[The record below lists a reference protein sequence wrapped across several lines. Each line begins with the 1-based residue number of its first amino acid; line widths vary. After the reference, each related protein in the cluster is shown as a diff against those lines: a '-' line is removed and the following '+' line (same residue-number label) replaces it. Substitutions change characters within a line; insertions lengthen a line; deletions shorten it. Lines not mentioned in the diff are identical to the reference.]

1 MVFWQSVTTFSL
13 VFGLISSLVAVLGF
27 FVDVTKLKHKH
38 KILLISIPLALIFIG
53 GGTVSFAY
61 RLTSS
66 VKENSSSSKGSTT
79 NTTTPTS
86 VPPTVSAFQPV
97 ASVTSSATATTT
109 ITPTSTAT
117 ASTNI
122 SPKNQ
127 TLPLAIPCVSGSCSS
142 FPFTLTLNSIT
153 SDRTSGETDWVFM
166 LENASGSNCGSVGF
180 SPVPTLGSA
189 QAQGQTTG
197 WAMSQSQ
204 QLPVTMIFPQSQT
217 GVPYDL
223 NVRLAFQKCVSSSGG
238 HNSGSDTYQTEAFV
252 F

>member
-1 MVFWQSVTTFSL
+1 MDFWQLVTTFSL
-13 VFGLISSLVAVLGF
+13 IFGLISSLVAVLGF
-27 FVDVTKLKHKH
+27 FVDVTKIKHKH
-38 KILLISIPLALIFIG
+38 KILLVSVPLALIFIA

-61 RLTSS
+61 RLTPF
-66 VKENSSSSKGSTT
+66 VKENSSHSKGSTT

-86 VPPTVSAFQPV
+86 VPTTVSAFQP
-97 ASVTSSATATTT
+97 ATTVTSSATVTTA
-109 ITPTSTAT
+109 ITPTST

-127 TLPLAIPCVSGSCSS
+127 TLPVAIPCISGSCSS

-153 SDRTSGETDWVFM
+153 SDRASGETDWVFT
-166 LENASGSNCGSVGF
+166 LVNASGSSCGSVGF

-197 WAMSQSQ
+197 WAMSQGQ

-217 GVPYDL
+217 GVSYNL
-223 NVRLAFQKCVSSSGG
+223 NVKLAFQKCVSSSGG
-238 HNSGSDTYQTEAFV
+238 HSSGSDIYQTEAFV

>member
-1 MVFWQSVTTFSL
+1 MNFWQSVTTFSL

-27 FVDVTKLKHKH
+27 FVDVTKIKHKH
-38 KILLISIPLALIFIG
+38 KILLVSVPLALIFIA

-61 RLTSS
+61 RLTPF
-66 VKENSSSSKGSTT
+66 VKENSSHSKGSTT

-86 VPPTVSAFQPV
+86 VPTTSAFQP
-97 ASVTSSATATTT
+97 ATTVTSSATVTTA
-109 ITPTSTAT
+109 ITPTST

-127 TLPLAIPCVSGSCSS
+127 TLPVAISCVSGSCSS
-142 FPFTLTLNSIT
+142 FPFTLTLTSIT
-153 SDRTSGETDWVFM
+153 SDQSSGETDWVFT
-166 LENASGSNCGSVGF
+166 LVNASGSGCGSVGF

-197 WAMSQSQ
+197 WAMSQGQ

-217 GVPYDL
+217 GVSYDL
-223 NVRLAFQKCVSSSGG
+223 NVKLAFQKCVSSSGG
-238 HNSGSDTYQTEAFV
+238 HSSGSDIYQTEAFV

>member
-1 MVFWQSVTTFSL
+1 MNFWQSVTTFSL

-66 VKENSSSSKGSTT
+66 VKENSSSRKDSTT

-109 ITPTSTAT
+109 ITPTSTA
-117 ASTNI
+117 STNI

-127 TLPLAIPCVSGSCSS
+127 TLPLAIPCVNGSCSS
-142 FPFTLTLNSIT
+142 FPFTLALNSIT

-197 WAMSQSQ
+197 WAMSQRQ

-217 GVPYDL
+217 VVPYDL

-238 HNSGSDTYQTEAFV
+238 HNSGSDIYQTEAFV

>member
-1 MVFWQSVTTFSL
+1 MNFWQSVTTFSL

-27 FVDVTKLKHKH
+27 FVGVTKLKHKH
-38 KILLISIPLALIFIG
+38 KNFFLNIPLALFFFG
-53 GGTVSFAY
+53 GGSVSFAY
-61 RLTSS
+61 RFNSS
-66 VKENSSSSKGSTT
+66 LKENRSSRKDSTT

-109 ITPTSTAT
+109 ITPTSTA
-117 ASTNI
+117 STNI

-127 TLPLAIPCVSGSCSS
+127 TLPLAIPCVNGSCSS
-142 FPFTLTLNSIT
+142 FPFTLALNSIT

-197 WAMSQSQ
+197 WTMSQRQ
-204 QLPVTMIFPQSQT
+204 QF
-217 GVPYDL
+217 
-223 NVRLAFQKCVSSSGG
+223 
-238 HNSGSDTYQTEAFV
+238 
-252 F
+252 

>member
-1 MVFWQSVTTFSL
+1 MDFWQSVTTFSL

-38 KILLISIPLALIFIG
+38 KILLVSVPLAVIFIG
-53 GGTVSFAY
+53 GGMVSFAY
-61 RLTSS
+61 RLTPS
-66 VKENSSSSKGSTT
+66 VKENSSHSKGSTT

-86 VPPTVSAFQPV
+86 VPTTVSAFQPV
-97 ASVTSSATATTT
+97 TTATSSATATAA
-109 ITPTSTAT
+109 ITATSTD
-117 ASTNI
+117 STNI

-127 TLPLAIPCVSGSCSS
+127 TLPLAIPCISGSCSS
-142 FPFTLTLNSIT
+142 FPFRLTLNSIT

-166 LENASGSNCGSVGF
+166 LENASGSSCGSVGF

-189 QAQGQTTG
+189 QAQGQTRG
-197 WAMSQSQ
+197 WATSQGQ
-204 QLPVTMIFPQSQT
+204 QLWVTMIFPQAQT

-223 NVRLAFQKCVSSSGG
+223 NVKLAFQKCISSSGAQS
-238 HNSGSDTYQTEAFV
+238 SGSDTYQTEAFV

>member
-1 MVFWQSVTTFSL
+1 MNFWQSVTTFSL

-38 KILLISIPLALIFIG
+38 KILLVSVPLALIFIG
-53 GGTVSFAY
+53 GGIVSFAY
-61 RLTSS
+61 RLTPS
-66 VKENSSSSKGSTT
+66 VNSSHSKGSTT

-86 VPPTVSAFQPV
+86 VPTTVSAFQPV
-97 ASVTSSATATTT
+97 TTVTSSAKATTA
-109 ITPTSTAT
+109 ITPTST

-127 TLPLAIPCVSGSCSS
+127 TFPLAIPCISGSCSS
-142 FPFTLTLNSIT
+142 FSFTLTLESIT
-153 SDRTSGETDWVFM
+153 SDRTMGETDWVFT
-166 LENASGSNCGSVGF
+166 LVNASGSSCGSVGF

-197 WAMSQSQ
+197 WAMSQGQ

-217 GVPYDL
+217 GMSYDL
-223 NVRLAFQKCVSSSGG
+223 NVKLAFQKCISSSGG
-238 HNSGSDTYQTEAFV
+238 HSSGSNAYQTEAFV

>member
-1 MVFWQSVTTFSL
+1 MDFWQSVTTFSL
-13 VFGLISSLVAVLGF
+13 VFGLISSLVALLGF

-66 VKENSSSSKGSTT
+66 VKENNSSRKGSTT

-86 VPPTVSAFQPV
+86 VPPTGSAFQPV
-97 ASVTSSATATTT
+97 TSVTSSATATTT
-109 ITPTSTAT
+109 ITPTST

-153 SDRTSGETDWVFM
+153 SDRISGETDWVFT

-197 WAMSQSQ
+197 WAMSQRQ

-223 NVRLAFQKCVSSSGG
+223 NVKLAFQKCVSSSGG

>member
-1 MVFWQSVTTFSL
+1 MDFWQSVTTLSL
-13 VFGLISSLVAVLGF
+13 VFGLISSLVAVVGF

-38 KILLISIPLALIFIG
+38 KILLVSIPLALIFIG
-53 GGTVSFAY
+53 GGAVSFAY
-61 RLTSS
+61 HATPSGN
-66 VKENSSSSKGSTT
+66 VNSTQNKGTT
-79 NTTTPTS
+79 ANTTTPTS
-86 VPPTVSAFQPV
+86 IPATIPAFQPPTT
-97 ASVTSSATATTT
+97 VTSSSTATAT
-109 ITPTSTAT
+109 ITPTSPS
-117 ASTNI
+117 STSI

-153 SDRTSGETDWVFM
+153 SSSTSGETNWVFT
-166 LENASGSNCGSVGF
+166 LLNNSGSNCGSVGF

-197 WAMSQSQ
+197 WAMSQGQ
-204 QLPVTMIFPQSQT
+204 QLPVTLIFPQPQT

-223 NVRLAFQKCVSSSGG
+223 NVKLVFQKCVSASGG
-238 HNSGSDTYQTEAFV
+238 HGSGSDTYQTEAFV

>member
-1 MVFWQSVTTFSL
+1 MDFWQSVTTISL

-38 KILLISIPLALIFIG
+38 KILLVSVALALIFIG

-66 VKENSSSSKGSTT
+66 VKENSSHRKGSTT

-86 VPPTVSAFQPV
+86 LPTTVSAFQPV
-97 ASVTSSATATTT
+97 TTVTSSATVTTA
-109 ITPTSTAT
+109 ITPTSTA
-117 ASTNI
+117 STTI

-127 TLPLAIPCVSGSCSS
+127 ILPLAIPCVSGSCSS
-142 FPFTLTLNSIT
+142 FSFTLTLDSIT
-153 SDRTSGETDWVFM
+153 SDRIRGETDWVFT
-166 LENASGSNCGSVGF
+166 LVNASGSSCGSVGF
-180 SPVPTLGSA
+180 SPVPTLGNA

-197 WAMSQSQ
+197 WAMSQGQ
-204 QLPVTMIFPQSQT
+204 QLPVTMIFPLSQT
-217 GVPYDL
+217 GVSYDL
-223 NVRLAFQKCVSSSGG
+223 NVKLAFQKCGSSSGG
-238 HNSGSDTYQTEAFV
+238 HSSGSDTYQTEAFV

>member
-1 MVFWQSVTTFSL
+1 MDFWQSVTTFSL

-38 KILLISIPLALIFIG
+38 KILLVSVPLALIFIG
-53 GGTVSFAY
+53 GGIVSFAY
-61 RLTSS
+61 RLTPS
-66 VKENSSSSKGSTT
+66 VNSSHSKGSTT

-86 VPPTVSAFQPV
+86 VPTTVSAFQPV
-97 ASVTSSATATTT
+97 TTVTSSAKATTA
-109 ITPTSTAT
+109 ITPTST

-127 TLPLAIPCVSGSCSS
+127 TFPLAIPCVSGSCSS
-142 FPFTLTLNSIT
+142 FSFTLTLDSIT
-153 SDRTSGETDWVFM
+153 SDRTMGETDWVFT
-166 LENASGSNCGSVGF
+166 LVNASGSSCGSIGF

-197 WAMSQSQ
+197 WAMGQGQ
-204 QLPVTMIFPQSQT
+204 QLPVTMIFPQPQT
-217 GVPYDL
+217 GVSYDL
-223 NVRLAFQKCVSSSGG
+223 NVKLAFQKCVSSSGG